1 MTPLAAT
8 LLAAGL
14 AAGLLVG
21 PAAGLAAAQAG
32 AGSPAA
38 GYPLEVT
45 DGLGSRLT
53 IPRAPRRIA
62 SLTLMTDEILLE
74 LVGAERLAAV
84 TAMADDP
91 GISNVA
97 GRIGPA
103 VARLTL
109 NVERLL
115 ALAPDLVFLA
125 SWSDADSVRQL
136 RDAGIAVYRVGSPR
150 TIDAVR
156 ETIAEIG
163 RVVGARQEAAA
174 LVRGMDEA
182 LARVR
187 SRLAGLRP
195 EQRVRVLDY
204 DPSGSSFGRGSSWD
218 DIVRSAGCINA
229 VGELAADPWGKV
241 GLSQEALIGLDP
253 DVIVLPGWKWEDPQG
268 ARRAYERFASDPAF
282 RGLRAVRGGRL
293 LLADER
299 HRLATSHHIAK
310 AVEDLAAFAYPDR
323 FR

>member
-1 MTPLAAT
+1 MT
-8 LLAAGL
+8 LLAAALLACGVTAGL
-14 AAGLLVG
+14 AAG
-21 PAAGLAAAQAG
+21 PAAAQVPQSSPP
-32 AGSPAA
+32 AGS
-38 GYPLEVT
+38 YPLEVT
-45 DGLGSRLT
+45 DGLGGRLS

-91 GISNVA
+91 AISNIA
-97 GRIGPA
+97 GRVGPG
-103 VARLTL
+103 VRRLAL

-136 RDAGIAVYRVGSPR
+136 RDAGIPVYRVGSPR
-150 TIDAVR
+150 TVDAVKG
-156 ETIAEIG
+156 TIAEIA
-163 RVVGARQEAAA
+163 RVVGAQQQAVA

-187 SRLAGLRP
+187 SRVEGLQP
-195 EQRVRVLDY
+195 QQRVRVLDY

-218 DIVRSAGCINA
+218 DIVRRAGCVNA
-229 VGELAADPWGKV
+229 VGELAADQWGKV

-268 ARRAYERFASDPAF
+268 ARRAYERFAADPAF
-282 RGLRAVRGGRL
+282 RSLRAVRSGRL

-310 AVEDLAAFAYPDR
+310 AVEDLAAFAYPGL